1 MKENVGF
8 GPAAPVEIPRVA
20 RNNLD
25 HKELQDAF
33 ETVKANLTR
42 LPDALERIVANE
54 KAVKLWLADVAEAYI
69 EYLRGLKTAAKGDA
83 SAINL
88 KSIMNF
94 DVSIFG
100 SDGQAQQDSHL
111 L

>member
-1 MKENVGF
+1 M
-8 GPAAPVEIPRVA
+8 
-20 RNNLD
+20 
-25 HKELQDAF
+25 
-33 ETVKANLTR
+33 
-42 LPDALERIVANE
+42 
-54 KAVKLWLADVAEAYI
+54 KLWFADVAEAYI

-100 SDGQAQQDSHL
+100 SDGQAQRRRRAVAGGARIV
-111 L
+111 